1 MFDFEIA
8 LEGWHTGDVK
18 YVTVQGENIIDTLR
32 DQIAEADAVA
42 DGNWFVVGI
51 RQITA
56 GFLIV
61 NGSEVVHTDGRRGI
75 VTARTGD
82 VDKVVVWFI
91 GATEALEV
99 ATADLVAIA

>member
-8 LEGWHTGDVK
+8 LQGYHTGDVK
-18 YVTVQGENIIDTLR
+18 YITVQGKSLAETLEEQTELAN
-32 DQIAEADAVA
+32 DIV

-56 GFLIV
+56 GFLIT
-61 NGSEVVHTDGRRGI
+61 NGSEVVHNDGRRGI

-82 VDKVVVWFI
+82 VNTVVVWFI
-91 GATEALEV
+91 GATGAAEV
-99 ATADLVAIA
+99 ATADLVAIS